1 MLEILSHLWPDFSA
15 LFLGRSTGLSA
26 LFWLVMA
33 AIFSYAACF
42 LVCSQYRVGQRL
54 RALNSLL
61 NGQTKE
67 ALASKR
73 RETLQNAL
81 QSQPPEVGKL
91 WREFDESLVSSG
103 FGENGQ
109 LFNTLDAEH
118 FFNPLTLARGLS
130 ASRLMAATPSFL
142 VAIGVLGTFVGLTVG
157 LESLDLDS
165 RSEVDNL
172 RDGIDGLIQG
182 AAVAFMTSVWGVFMS
197 LVLNFAE
204 KLFERSALNGIRKLQ
219 QDIDYLYPRIPAEQS
234 LVHIAEYGR
243 ESKEALQ
250 ELHERI
256 GDRLQETINGMSDAM
271 QQALSD
277 SLNKIMAPAIDAL
290 VNTTSQQSTHAL
302 ERLATDFMDGMKA
315 AGRDQGESM
324 SRAADGVNAA
334 VSSMTERMDQ
344 LFSRLSEQQTRQL
357 DGSQDQ
363 NRRFD
368 DQLERLSQSAEARE
382 QQLGQRFADLMA
394 QLSGQLNSQLTAAN
408 ERDEERQSKT
418 EAMLRGAHE
427 HQREQLQAV
436 EAQQN
441 QMLSGIAEAV
451 QASLQQQE
459 QLSRQNQQLLTSLQS
474 VTNAVA
480 TSSKHMEG
488 SANQLGMLSANL
500 RQATELL
507 GQRMDAL
514 ARQMESVGSQNA
526 MVAEQLG
533 AQATSLQ
540 QLQESLREAAQR
552 LEQTAAQARDGFGE
566 MKSHQE
572 SFLIGVKQEFIAL
585 GEVLRQQVEGV
596 EKQAEGWLRNYSEQ
610 VSTQV
615 SSRMNEWNESTLAF
629 ANQMQATVSAIQG
642 IVDELEAR

>member
-204 KLFERSALNGIRKLQ
+204 KVFERSALNGIRKLQ
-219 QDIDYLYPRIPAEQS
+219 QDIDGAAGQADPADFLYFSA
-234 LVHIAEYGR
+234 
-243 ESKEALQ
+243 
-250 ELHERI
+250 
-256 GDRLQETINGMSDAM
+256 GDRLMVGNDGKHFERGTRQGTFNLLVGVQPLGNGGARPEGKGITNP
-271 QQALSD
+271 AKLD
-277 SLNKIMAPAIDAL
+277 STGCIK
-290 VNTTSQQSTHAL
+290 
-302 ERLATDFMDGMKA
+302 
-315 AGRDQGESM
+315 
-324 SRAADGVNAA
+324 
-334 VSSMTERMDQ
+334 
-344 LFSRLSEQQTRQL
+344 SRLNQGNQFRQFQAFGKL
-357 DGSQDQ
+357 VLQISLPHWFW
-363 NRRFD
+363 RRKND
-368 DQLERLSQSAEARE
+368 R
-382 QQLGQRFADLMA
+382 
-394 QLSGQLNSQLTAAN
+394 LNS
-408 ERDEERQSKT
+408 
-418 EAMLRGAHE
+418 G
-427 HQREQLQAV
+427 
-436 EAQQN
+436 
-441 QMLSGIAEAV
+441 GP
-451 QASLQQQE
+451 
-459 QLSRQNQQLLTSLQS
+459 LLTGL
-474 VTNAVA
+474 V
-480 TSSKHMEG
+480 
-488 SANQLGMLSANL
+488 
-500 RQATELL
+500 R
-507 GQRMDAL
+507 
-514 ARQMESVGSQNA
+514 
-526 MVAEQLG
+526 
-533 AQATSLQ
+533 
-540 QLQESLREAAQR
+540 
-552 LEQTAAQARDGFGE
+552 
-566 MKSHQE
+566 
-572 SFLIGVKQEFIAL
+572 
-585 GEVLRQQVEGV
+585 
-596 EKQAEGWLRNYSEQ
+596 
-610 VSTQV
+610 
-615 SSRMNEWNESTLAF
+615 
-629 ANQMQATVSAIQG
+629 
-642 IVDELEAR
+642 